1 MLSAE
6 AARQLLDL
14 YGAVRDLDAELRALV
29 ATREGW
35 DIT

>member
-1 MLSAE
+1 MLPVE

-14 YGAVRDLDAELRALV
+14 YGAVRDLDTELRALV